1 MLRLTFSLYHAPSTQ
16 GVASTMRKLQSV
28 DIRRL
33 LVLVGLALLL
43 GLPLGLLTASPAAQA
58 METRSGDR
66 VVIGSN
72 EDINDDLYVSANE
85 IVVDG
90 TVRGDLIAI
99 GNSVRVNGAVR
110 QDVMAAG
117 RSVEIGGTV
126 GHAARIAGQTLL
138 LSNGARID
146 GDLLAAG
153 YSLQNQPTS
162 TVGGTLAYAG
172 YQALLE
178 GSVDGDLK
186 GFLNALE
193 LGGEVGKTVD
203 VQVDGQGG
211 GVPPFVATTPSEVP
225 VPTVEPGLT
234 LRDSA
239 RVGGDLN
246 YESSAEAQ
254 ISPDAQIGGQ
264 VNRTARTPTQE
275 EEEVTSPV
283 VNVLL
288 SILRS
293 FLALLLVGLLLV
305 WLVPGWIRRL
315 ATTVLERPLAS
326 LGWGVLA
333 FVGFLALGIAI
344 LLTTILLAVIFGVLT
359 LGGLVL
365 LFIGLGVLAEVA
377 LVIIFLISTNYL
389 AQIIVSFLAGVLV
402 LEGVG
407 PGRGIGRVLPL
418 VVGLVL
424 YVILR
429 AIPVLGF
436 IVGLVVVL
444 LGLGALSHWVL
455 ARLRHRR
462 AQSPNRL

>member
-1 MLRLTFSLYHAPSTQ
+1 VLWESLKVPNT
-16 GVASTMRKLQSV
+16 
-28 DIRRL
+28 RRL
-33 LVLVGLALLL
+33 LVLAGLALLL
-43 GLPLGLLTASPAAQA
+43 ALPVGLLTASPAAQA

-99 GNSVRVNGAVR
+99 GNSVRVNGAVG

-138 LSNGARID
+138 LSRGARVD

-153 YSLQNQPTS
+153 YSLQNQPGS

-172 YQALLE
+172 YQGLVE
-178 GSVDGDLK
+178 GTVDGDLK

-193 LGGEVGKTVD
+193 LGGEIGKNVD
-203 VQVDGQGG
+203 VQVDGEGR
-211 GVPPFVATTPSEVP
+211 GVPPFVSTTPSEVP
-225 VPTVEPGLT
+225 VPTVQPGLA

-264 VNRTARTPTQE
+264 VNRTAHPTTQRE
-275 EEEVTSPV
+275 EEATSPV
-283 VNVLL
+283 ANVLL

-305 WLVPGWIRRL
+305 WLVPRWIRRL
-315 ATTVLERPLAS
+315 GATVLDQPLAS

-333 FVGFLALGIAI
+333 FIGFLALAIAI
-344 LLTTILLAVIFGVLT
+344 LLATILLTVIFGVLT

-365 LFIGLGVLAEVA
+365 LFIGLGLLAEVA
-377 LVIIFLISTNYL
+377 LVVIFLISTNYL
-389 AQIIVSFLAGVLV
+389 AQIIVSFLVGVLV
-402 LEGVG
+402 LQGVR
-407 PGRGIGRVLPL
+407 PGRDTGRVLPL
-418 VVGLVL
+418 VVGLIL
-424 YVILR
+424 YVVLR
-429 AIPVLGF
+429 AVPVLGVV
-436 IVGLVVVL
+436 VGLVVVL
-444 LGLGALSHWVL
+444 LGLGALSHWVWTK
-455 ARLRHRR
+455 LRHRR

>member
-1 MLRLTFSLYHAPSTQ
+1 
-16 GVASTMRKLQSV
+16 
-28 DIRRL
+28 
-33 LVLVGLALLL
+33 
-43 GLPLGLLTASPAAQA
+43 

-153 YSLQNQPTS
+153 Y
-162 TVGGTLAYAG
+162 
-172 YQALLE
+172 
-178 GSVDGDLK
+178 
-186 GFLNALE
+186 
-193 LGGEVGKTVD
+193 KTVD

-444 LGLGALSHWVL
+444 LGLGALSHWVWT
-455 ARLRHRR
+455 RLPHRR

>member
-1 MLRLTFSLYHAPSTQ
+1 
-16 GVASTMRKLQSV
+16 MRKLPSV
-28 DIRRL
+28 DTRRL
-33 LVLVGLALLL
+33 LVLGGLALLL

-72 EDINDDLYVSANE
+72 EDINDDLYITANE

-138 LSNGARID
+138 LSNGARVD

-162 TVGGTLAYAG
+162 AVGGTLAYAG

-178 GSVDGDLK
+178 GSVGGDLK
-186 GFLNALE
+186 GALNALE
-193 LGGEVGKTVD
+193 LGGQVGKNVD
-203 VQVDGQGG
+203 VRVDGQGG
-211 GVPPFVATTPSEVP
+211 GVPPFVAITPAEVP
-225 VPTVEPGLT
+225 VPTVQPGLT
-234 LRDSA
+234 LSDSA

-264 VNRTARTPTQE
+264 VNPTVRTQQE
-275 EEEVTSPV
+275 EEATSPV

-305 WLVPGWIRRL
+305 WLAPRWIRRL

-333 FVGFLALGIAI
+333 FIGFLALGIAI
-344 LLTTILLAVIFGVLT
+344 LLATILLALIFGVLT

-407 PGRGIGRVLPL
+407 AGRGTGRVLPL
-418 VVGLVL
+418 VIGLVL

-436 IVGLVVVL
+436 IVGLAVVL
-444 LGLGALSHWVL
+444 LGLGALSHWVWT
-455 ARLRHRR
+455 RPRHRR
-462 AQSPNRL
+462 AQPPNRLSQ

>member
-1 MLRLTFSLYHAPSTQ
+1 
-16 GVASTMRKLQSV
+16 MRKLQSV
-28 DIRRL
+28 DIQRL

-43 GLPLGLLTASPAAQA
+43 GVPLGLLTASPTAQA

-72 EDINDDLYVSANE
+72 EDINDDLYVAANE

-99 GNSVRVNGAVR
+99 GNSIRVNGDVR
-110 QDVMAAG
+110 QDVIAAG

-126 GHAARIAGQTLL
+126 GHAARIAGQSLL
-138 LSNGARID
+138 LSRGARID

-178 GSVDGDLK
+178 GTVDGDLE

-193 LGGEVGKTVD
+193 LGGQVGKNVD
-203 VQVDGQGG
+203 VHVDGEGG
-211 GVPPFVATTPSEVP
+211 GISPFVSTTPSEVA
-225 VPTVEPGLT
+225 VPTVQSGLALT
-234 LRDSA
+234 GSA
-239 RVGGDLN
+239 RVGGNLD

-254 ISPDAQIGGQ
+254 IGPDAQIGGQ

-275 EEEVTSPV
+275 EEEVTSPA

-288 SILRS
+288 SILRN
-293 FLALLLVGLLLV
+293 FIALLLVGLLLM
-305 WLVPGWIRRL
+305 WLVPRWVRRL
-315 ATTVLERPLAS
+315 AGTVLDRPLAS
-326 LGWGVLA
+326 LGWGVLT
-333 FVGFLALGIAI
+333 FVGFLALVIAI

-359 LGGLVL
+359 LGSLVL
-365 LFIGLGVLAEVA
+365 LFIGLGVLAEAV
-377 LVIIFLISTNYL
+377 LVIVFLISTNYL

-402 LEGVG
+402 LEGVW
-407 PGRGIGRVLPL
+407 PGRASGRVVPL
-418 VVGLVL
+418 VIGLVL

-444 LGLGALSHWVL
+444 LGLGALSRWVWTKF
-455 ARLRHRR
+455 RHPRT
-462 AQSPNRL
+462 Q